1 MLFAMLKSHRL
12 VDNGRGGYDIMSKE
26 MYHRK
31 AEQDA
36 LMSVI
41 NTPRGG
47 ENQALLEQFNK
58 FMDDAKADNK
68 KRAKYNLFKANPI
81 FDFVKTYL
89 NEEQQ
94 REYIAKRKELIKNI
108 DKKFAKLPDI
118 YNQFELKDGIAQ
130 IKSDSKLTLKEYAK
144 FIDKVREVNKKVHGV
159 YDKLGSANIEQHWW
173 GGMVMQYH
181 KHLYPGFKKRYRWN
195 GYYNETLATIEKG
208 SYTSL
213 YDYLTIPFKETNIGE
228 INNVSDVLKAFQT
241 YRKNLLSFA
250 VNFKLNYELLPE
262 HEKANIRRNLG
273 DLLYVGAA
281 VIGAIA
287 ITGMG
292 GDDDESI
299 IYNLMLYHADRLASE
314 AASFTPFGA
323 YAEGKK
329 LWSSPVAIGQT
340 INDLL
345 GTTAMAARFLI
356 EEDFTEEY
364 TTGRYKGMN
373 KFEVMAIRNIPVVR
387 SINRVLDLPNNNSYY
402 KVDENILSIIP
413 YKGIAKDIFE

>member
-1 MLFAMLKSHRL
+1 MDAIFQSTLPRRERL
-12 VDNGRGGYDIMSKE
+12 YATYNAAEIDGGK
-26 MYHRK
+26 
-31 AEQDA
+31 
-36 LMSVI
+36 
-41 NTPRGG
+41 
-47 ENQALLEQFNK
+47 NQALLEQFNK
-58 FMDDAKADNK
+58 FIDDAKADNK

-94 REYIAKRKELIKNI
+94 REYIAKRKELIKDI
-108 DKKFAKLPDI
+108 DKKFAELPDI

-159 YDKLGSANIEQHWW
+159 YDKLGSANIEQHWL

-195 GYYNETLATIEKG
+195 GYYNETLGTIEKG

-213 YDYLTIPFKETNIGE
+213 YDYLTIPFKEPNIGE

-241 YRKNLLSFA
+241 YGKNLLSFA

-281 VIGAIA
+281 IIGAIA

-292 GDDDESI
+292 GDDDDEGI

-329 LWSSPVAIGQT
+329 LWSSPAAIGQT

-373 KFEVMAIRNIPVVR
+373 KFEVMAIRNIPVIR

-402 KVDENILSIIP
+402 KLDENILSIIP
-413 YKGIAKDIFE
+413 YKDIAKDIFE